1 MAFRRLRRC
10 LATVSVSMAVW
21 GRAFGGASMRPHAGL
36 GAAVPTI
43 GAIGTPRILARWAAA
58 QGVLEDVTR
67 ELRRYLDE
75 RGVRHQDCF
84 EKQELLERVQEHMA
98 QESQAGRSTRS
109 EAAAARSARS
119 STASRFAQFGDLVD
133 VPAQGQEE
141 GVFIFLHGFGDSARG
156 FASQLPNLLQMPQMR
171 YVLPTAPSLGGMRSW
186 FTPAALGGGGE
197 SVAVKESVEY
207 VHELI
212 RQEITRGVRPGQI
225 FVGGF
230 SQGGCVAVR
239 AALSFPDASL
249 GGAVAASTFLS
260 MSRSPEAVSIAEP
273 NRRLPVLGCH
283 GDADGAVPSLAGK
296 QLVEQLR
303 NQGVPAE
310 FKSYPT
316 MGHAYCPEEAR
327 DVVSFLTQHLRKS
340 RPRGAEALE
349 QMSAKELKAL
359 LLENGVSTLGCFE
372 KWELLERAKEANL

>member
-1 MAFRRLRRC
+1 
-10 LATVSVSMAVW
+10 
-21 GRAFGGASMRPHAGL
+21 
-36 GAAVPTI
+36 
-43 GAIGTPRILARWAAA
+43 
-58 QGVLEDVTR
+58 
-67 ELRRYLDE
+67 
-75 RGVRHQDCF
+75 
-84 EKQELLERVQEHMA
+84 
-98 QESQAGRSTRS
+98 
-109 EAAAARSARS
+109 ARS

-171 YVLPTAPSLGGMRSW
+171 YVLPTAPSLGGTAHSADRGHVHVEGNIGMRSW

-316 MGHAYCPEEAR
+316 MGHAYCPEEPAKPPFAWKAQLEAR

-340 RPRGAEALE
+340 RPDSCCHFT
-349 QMSAKELKAL
+349 QELKAL

>member
-1 MAFRRLRRC
+1 
-10 LATVSVSMAVW
+10 
-21 GRAFGGASMRPHAGL
+21 MRPHAGL

-75 RGVRHQDCF
+75 RGVRHQDRF